1 MRKLCES
8 PSFVELRLKANYLER
23 EGIHVEILNEHQGG
37 NPGVPHWALSVWAE
51 LWVKNPRQFEPAVK
65 ALERYHYEQSQNS
78 SEEWVCSSCSE
89 SNPINFESCWKCG
102 SITIA
107 AT

>member
-8 PSFVELRLKANYLER
+8 PSFVELRLIANFLAR
-23 EGIHVEILNEHQGG
+23 EGIEVEILNEHQGG

-51 LWVKNPRQFEPAVK
+51 LFVKNPLQYEKAVK
-65 ALERYHYEQSQNS
+65 VLERYKYEQSQSS
-78 SEEWVCSSCSE
+78 SEEWACPSCSE

-102 SITIA
+102 RVE
-107 AT
+107 